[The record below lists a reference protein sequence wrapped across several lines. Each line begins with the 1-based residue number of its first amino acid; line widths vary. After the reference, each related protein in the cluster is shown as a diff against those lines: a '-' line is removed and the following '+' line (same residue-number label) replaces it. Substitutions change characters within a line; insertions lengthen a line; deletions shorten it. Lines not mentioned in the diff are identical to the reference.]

1 MLRLAP
7 ALLLVLGACLFDGRG
22 EAEVRRPDV
31 DAGAPESPR
40 PDAGA
45 DRPDAGAP
53 GGNEDDEGDNQDDEV
68 DEDDDGDEELGNGG
82 GGDVCEDD
90 EDCDSGECDSVGG
103 GVKQCLEACQV
114 DADCP
119 AGFECDDGACD
130 D

>member
-40 PDAGA
+40 PDAGPA
-45 DRPDAGAP
+45 QPDRPDAGPP
-53 GGNEDDEGDNQDDEV
+53 GGNDDDDNEDG
-68 DEDDDGDEELGNGG
+68 DGDEELGNGG